1 MTKKTKKHINA
12 CCMFALVLCI
22 LWAVYELLYI
32 IGLFTGWG
40 IVNEKVDWMTNSIVK
55 WVLFILFLLSMVSLI
70 GLCFKIV
77 ANIYVGVREHVAFP
91 QNNVKLLLWLALAD
105 FVYRLSW
112 ANIPVL
118 FQDGFAFSITG
129 ANLIMPFLLLFFA
142 FMYKV
147 AADAVEENKL
157 TI

>member
-1 MTKKTKKHINA
+1 MTKKTEKRINA
-12 CCMFALVLCI
+12 CCILALMLSI
-22 LWAVYELLYI
+22 LWAMYELLYL

-40 IVNEKVDWMTNSIVK
+40 VVREKVDWMTNSTVK
-55 WVLFILFLLSMVSLI
+55 WAIFVLYLFSMVSLV

-77 ANIYVGVREHVAFP
+77 VNIRAGMREYVAFP
-91 QNNVKLLLWLALAD
+91 QNNVKLLFWFALAD
-105 FVYRLSW
+105 FIYRLSW

-118 FQDGFAFSITG
+118 FQDDFALFFTGSI
-129 ANLIMPFLLLFFA
+129 LIMPFLLLFFA

-147 AADAVEENKL
+147 AADAVEENNL